1 MAFGDVGK
9 LLLIAGAVIAV
20 LGGVIL
26 LLSRAG
32 VAQVPGSISISN
44 GSFSF
49 FFPVAFCIVVSVVLT
64 VVINLILRLRQ

>member
-26 LLSRAG
+26 LLTRAG
-32 VAQVPGSISISN
+32 VTQVPGSISISN
-44 GSFSF
+44 GNFSF

-64 VVINLILRLRQ
+64 VVINLIVRLR

>member
-32 VAQVPGSISISN
+32 VTQLPGSISVSGGN
-44 GSFSF
+44 FSF

-64 VVINLILRLRQ
+64 IVINLIVRLR

>member
-20 LGGVIL
+20 VGGVIL
-26 LLSRAG
+26 LLTRAG
-32 VAQVPGSISISN
+32 VTQVPGSISISN
-44 GSFSF
+44 GNFSF

-64 VVINLILRLRQ
+64 VVINLIVRLR

>member
-26 LLSRAG
+26 LLTRAG
-32 VAQVPGSISISN
+32 VTQVPGSISLSN
-44 GSFSF
+44 GNFSF

-64 VVINLILRLRQ
+64 VVINLIVRLR

>member
-26 LLSRAG
+26 LLTRAG
-32 VAQVPGSISISN
+32 VTQVPGSISISN
-44 GSFSF
+44 GNFSF
-49 FFPVAFCIVVSVVLT
+49 FFPVLFCIVVSVVLT
-64 VVINLILRLRQ
+64 VVINLIVRLRQ

>member
-32 VAQVPGSISISN
+32 VTQVPGSISITN

-64 VVINLILRLRQ
+64 VLINLILRLRQ

>member
-1 MAFGDVGK
+1 MALGDAGK
-9 LLLIAGAVIAV
+9 LLLIAGAVIV
-20 LGGVIL
+20 VIGGVLIL
-26 LLSRAG
+26 LTRLG
-32 VAQVPGSISISN
+32 VAQLPGSVSVSN

>member
-32 VAQVPGSISISN
+32 VTQVPGSISVSN

-49 FFPVAFCIVVSVVLT
+49 FFPVAFCIVVSIVLT

>member
-20 LGGVIL
+20 IGGVIL
-26 LLSRAG
+26 LLTRAG
-32 VAQVPGSISISN
+32 VTQVPGSISISN
-44 GSFSF
+44 GGFSF

-64 VVINLILRLRQ
+64 VVINLIVRLRQ

>member
-1 MAFGDVGK
+1 MAVGDVGK

-32 VAQVPGSISISN
+32 VTQVPGSISISN

-64 VVINLILRLRQ
+64 VVINVILRLRQ

>member
-26 LLSRAG
+26 LLTRAG
-32 VAQVPGSISISN
+32 VTQVPGSISISN
-44 GSFSF
+44 GNFSF

-64 VVINLILRLRQ
+64 VVINLIVRVR

>member
-32 VAQVPGSISISN
+32 VTQVPGSISISN
-44 GSFSF
+44 GNFSF

-64 VVINLILRLRQ
+64 VVINLIVRMRQ

>member
-9 LLLIAGAVIAV
+9 LLLITGAVIAV

-32 VAQVPGSISISN
+32 VNQLPGSISVSGGN
-44 GSFSF
+44 FSF
-49 FFPVAFCIVVSVVLT
+49 FFPLAFCIVVSIVLT
-64 VVINLILRLRQ
+64 VVINLILRLR